1 MENDPERPPQLTG
14 AAAAIF
20 EAMSQISEAAH
31 GVRWMQGTEYGVWM
45 LLTEPRVRWGRVR
58 ADDADVAPALVTIE
72 ALARQ
77 AQVWVTWVPCGGP
90 PMEMSLDNWR
100 VRYASAVPALRR
112 SLA

>member
-1 MENDPERPPQLTG
+1 MENDPDRPPHLTG

-20 EAMSQISEAAH
+20 DAMSQISEAAH
-31 GVRWMQGTEYGVWM
+31 DVRWMQGTEYGVWM

-58 ADDADVAPALVTIE
+58 ADDADVAPALATIE

-77 AQVWVTWVPCGGP
+77 AQVWVTWP
-90 PMEMSLDNWR
+90 PVGAPLEMTLDNWR